1 MAKDN
6 KNHGKLLLDNGK
18 VIVMWV
24 CIFYKNTLFFILL
37 FFFVAVYLFR
47 FALSFFKCVYLLK
60 TTYQFFLP
68 VLFKWFWFFKNI
80 FNFKNIQFRNE
91 KKN

>member
-47 FALSFFKCVYLLK
+47 FALSFFQMCLFTENHIPIFPTRIIQMILVFQ
-60 TTYQFFLP
+60 TYF
-68 VLFKWFWFFKNI
+68 
-80 FNFKNIQFRNE
+80 
-91 KKN
+91 